1 MFIIIIDIMT
11 DSKCYVSIAL
21 LQYFGHHGK
30 FHVGVFQWTYLQVP
44 HHQNYSRASL
54 SFIKFLVLVGKIL
67 TGILALG
74 DNYSNKYSL
83 RENFMV
89 HAFYKYMCSQM
100 GPSYPILSTHIIS
113 LRASRHP
120 LSDAYQHVV
129 PSLVDPPDKTKE
141 NQIMSEGGGI
151 A

>member
-1 MFIIIIDIMT
+1 
-11 DSKCYVSIAL
+11 
-21 LQYFGHHGK
+21 
-30 FHVGVFQWTYLQVP
+30 
-44 HHQNYSRASL
+44 
-54 SFIKFLVLVGKIL
+54 
-67 TGILALG
+67 
-74 DNYSNKYSL
+74 
-83 RENFMV
+83 MV

>member
-1 MFIIIIDIMT
+1 MSIIIIDIMT

-44 HHQNYSRASL
+44 HHQNYSKASL

-67 TGILALG
+67 TDILAIG

-83 RENFMV
+83 RENFVV
-89 HAFYKYMCSQM
+89 HAFRWV
-100 GPSYPILSTHIIS
+100 PSSPILSTHIIS

-120 LSDAYQHVV
+120 LSAAYQHVV
-129 PSLVDPPDKTKE
+129 PSLVDPPDETKE
-141 NQIMSEGGGI
+141 NQIMTEGGGI